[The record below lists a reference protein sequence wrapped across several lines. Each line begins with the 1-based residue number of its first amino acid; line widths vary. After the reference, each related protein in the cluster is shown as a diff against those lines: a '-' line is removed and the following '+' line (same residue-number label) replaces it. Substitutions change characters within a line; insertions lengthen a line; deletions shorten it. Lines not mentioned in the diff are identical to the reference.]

1 MEFKET
7 FGIKKE
13 TKKDGYTIL
22 IIDTKKAKWQGIAW
36 RTLGDFG
43 RRKFENH
50 LILSRAKERLK
61 IIYF

>member
-1 MEFKET
+1 MHPE

-22 IIDTKKAKWQGIAW
+22 SIDTAKAKWQGIAW

-43 RRKFENH
+43 KRKFENAI
-50 LILSRAKERLK
+50 ILHNAKKKLK
-61 IIYF
+61 LVYV